1 MGRASHWGPGPTLSQ
16 GHRPAAQAHLA
27 STPINRA
34 CWRTMRFVTKV
45 SHCIRY
51 EYLIAGTLDVRVVL
65 LNVSVFPA

>member
-1 MGRASHWGPGPTLSQ
+1 MGRASHWGQGLTLSP
-16 GHRPAAQAHLA
+16 GHRPAAQADPA

-65 LNVSVFPA
+65 LIGLVFPA